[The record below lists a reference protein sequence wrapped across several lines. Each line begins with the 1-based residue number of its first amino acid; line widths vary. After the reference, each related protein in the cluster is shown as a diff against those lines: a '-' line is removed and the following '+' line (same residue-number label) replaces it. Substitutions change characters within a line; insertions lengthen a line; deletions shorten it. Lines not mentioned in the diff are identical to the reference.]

1 MRLLLGVSRLL
12 VYWSVWFGLGFTSAG
27 RALVDAL
34 GSSDKNIR
42 SIAGM
47 LLVKGGKRAEPLLL
61 EAANRRESLPMVLT
75 ALGSIGDPAVIP
87 QVRQFTEDENPD
99 VANAAREALKV
110 IQFAAQRRG

>member
-12 VYWSVWFGLGFTSAG
+12 VYWSLWFGLGFTPAG
-27 RALVDAL
+27 RALVQAL
-34 GSSDKNIR
+34 GSPDKNIR

-61 EAANRRESLPMVLT
+61 EGAARRESLPMVLT

-87 QVRQFTEDENPD
+87 QLRQFTEDENPD
-99 VANAAREALKV
+99 VANAAREAIKV
-110 IQFAAQRRG
+110 LQFAANKR

>member
-12 VYWSVWFGLGFTSAG
+12 VYWSLWFGLCFAPAG
-27 RALVDAL
+27 RALVKAL
-34 GSSDKNIR
+34 GSPDKNIR

-61 EAANRRESLPMVLT
+61 EAAARRESLPMVLT

-87 QVRQFTEDENPD
+87 QLRQFTEDENPD
-99 VANAAREALKV
+99 VANAAREAIKV
-110 IQFAAQRRG
+110 LQFAANKR